1 MFGFI
6 RRLWDKHNPESGR
19 NLLVELMYQLD
30 DLDKNGEYTEVGLV
44 KDSMISLLGVLANHE
59 LSITPRALLI
69 YVKGWLDRHGKKLE
83 DVLEEQAIVL
93 KNETQ
98 ISVVN
103 SEVASQ
109 LKSAMNPSSSISRA
123 IPIGMALRDRM
134 GDAGITLFDLGSGRA
149 HCTRVLLEHE
159 MFDDAFFQK
168 FRVHVQ
174 NPAEQL
180 ANVQKVVGVDTREV
194 DFDESVQIYKGR
206 DEKLALFEKIE
217 EKEDHEGR
225 YEQIISDIRQLTAKQ
240 IEKATAE
247 NTTPVLYIGNLLFQ
261 VRGRTRKK
269 LEKAINKLARKTGA
283 QIIQMETWS
292 AFHDE
297 KQEETINGEAVA
309 SPAYLRMGTHLSD
322 MQTVAILDGTTGKP
336 FDLIT
341 KEGKRVHI
349 AADGNRVEIGKIEEP
364 NTPSEPA
371 IEEQVTPE
379 QTEEEAVGE
388 APDEQ
393 AEQVENEEASEDTEP
408 GSTDVEQSNS

>member
-1 MFGFI
+1 M
-6 RRLWDKHNPESGR
+6 
-19 NLLVELMYQLD
+19 
-30 DLDKNGEYTEVGLV
+30 
-44 KDSMISLLGVLANHE
+44 
-59 LSITPRALLI
+59 
-69 YVKGWLDRHGKKLE
+69 
-83 DVLEEQAIVL
+83 
-93 KNETQ
+93 
-98 ISVVN
+98 
-103 SEVASQ
+103 
-109 LKSAMNPSSSISRA
+109 
-123 IPIGMALRDRM
+123 
-134 GDAGITLFDLGSGRA
+134 
-149 HCTRVLLEHE
+149 
-159 MFDDAFFQK
+159 
-168 FRVHVQ
+168 
-174 NPAEQL
+174 
-180 ANVQKVVGVDTREV
+180 
-194 DFDESVQIYKGR
+194 
-206 DEKLALFEKIE
+206 
-217 EKEDHEGR
+217 
-225 YEQIISDIRQLTAKQ
+225 
-240 IEKATAE
+240 
-247 NTTPVLYIGNLLFQ
+247 FQ